1 MLNINLKRQC
11 YTYKHNAATDNIYSF
26 MSTCTNIYRYFMYL
40 KPIYITCLGDTTL
53 TFPYL

>member
-26 MSTCTNIYRYFMYL
+26 MSTCPNIYFMYL
-40 KPIYITCLGDTTL
+40 KPIYISCLGDTTL

>member
-26 MSTCTNIYRYFMYL
+26 MSTCTNIYFMYL
-40 KPIYITCLGDTTL
+40 KPIYITCLGDL
-53 TFPYL
+53 DIPSPLGHM

>member
-11 YTYKHNAATDNIYSF
+11 YKHNAATDNIYSF
-26 MSTCTNIYRYFMYL
+26 MSTCTNIYFMYL